1 MFDVPLGGFRYT
13 WTDKWALKMIKLDRF
28 LAIEGFHDLF
38 PHITCTVLE
47 KGIPDR
53 GPILLKESVVDYG
66 TTPFCF
72 FHSWLDIEG
81 FHYLVV
87 DTWKTYE
94 SSESNGMISF
104 KKKLQNLKQV
114 IRAWDSSKKL
124 SDNQLRKEHQTR
136 LSLINAKEASNL
148 AQKAKIKWVI
158 EGDENTSFFHGLL
171 NKKQRQITIK
181 GVLNNGVWI
190 EDPGEVKA
198 KFYNWFCCTSGICPF
213 IGDVPFNQI
222 SSKQREFLECDFSN
236 EEIKRVVW
244 DCGDDR
250 APSLDGFTF
259 KFFKTFW
266 EVIQPDVVRFIREF
280 FQDACFS
287 EECNSSSIAL
297 IPKVGNMKFVSE
309 FRPIS
314 LIGCQYKIIGKLLA
328 NRLSRVIGSCVS
340 VKQSAF
346 IKGRNILD
354 GLLIL
359 NECMAWYRKRKK
371 ALMVFKVDFEKAYD
385 SLR

>member
-1 MFDVPLGGFRYT
+1 MFDVPLGGFHYT

-28 LAIEGFHDLF
+28 LAIEGFHDSF
-38 PHITCTVLE
+38 PHISCTVLE
-47 KGIPDR
+47 K
-53 GPILLKESVVDYG
+53 
-66 TTPFCF
+66 
-72 FHSWLDIEG
+72 
-81 FHYLVV
+81 
-87 DTWKTYE
+87 
-94 SSESNGMISF
+94 
-104 KKKLQNLKQV
+104 
-114 IRAWDSSKKL
+114 
-124 SDNQLRKEHQTR
+124 
-136 LSLINAKEASNL
+136 
-148 AQKAKIKWVI
+148 
-158 EGDENTSFFHGLL
+158 
-171 NKKQRQITIK
+171 
-181 GVLNNGVWI
+181 
-190 EDPGEVKA
+190 
-198 KFYNWFCCTSGICPF
+198 
-213 IGDVPFNQI
+213 GDVPFNQI

-266 EVIQPDVVRFIREF
+266 EVIQPDVVRFVHEF
-280 FQDACFS
+280 FQAACFS
-287 EECNSSSIAL
+287 KECNSSSIAL
-297 IPKVGNMKFVSE
+297 IPKVGNTKFVLE

-371 ALMVFKVDFEKAYD
+371 ELMVFKVDFEKAYD